1 MEKAKKRDDT
11 PELHKHLK
19 EFQRQHEVR
28 HDADYLLDE
37 IVRDANRVIKEKPNH
52 DAVLNA
58 KFALAYAAHAREG
71 SVTAGIRAERHR
83 WRMVWFEQ
91 GITEAMVAADE
102 RLVLWRG
109 RIVDCGRKKQLRR
122 MLELIGD
129 SDRMPLDSFMRDAGF
144 EQDAVG
150 NVRKAFTALGKLL
163 PDYVFSVSKKHGE
176 IMVKSVT

>member
-1 MEKAKKRDDT
+1 MAKAKARNSKT
-11 PELHKHLK
+11 ELHKHLK

-37 IVRDANRVIKEKPNH
+37 IVRDANRVLQSKPNH

-58 KFALAYAAHAREG
+58 KIALTYAGHAREG

-129 SDRMPLDSFMRDAGF
+129 DDRVSLDAFMHDADFQSMGTM
-144 EQDAVG
+144 
-150 NVRKAFTALGKLL
+150 RKAFTTLHGLL
-163 PDYVFSVSKKHGE
+163 ADYRFKVSE
-176 IMVKSVT
+176 PMNLIVVESVT